1 MTRFVHSPDKILPML
16 IIIQMLVG
24 RAGYLAGALW
34 LRSEGVEALSDSE
47 MRGLCDVML
56 TCGQVII
63 PSLVNQDPRSG
74 DLNALFSLA
83 RNTARG
89 PGPRA
94 P

>member
-1 MTRFVHSPDKILPML
+1 ML

-63 PSLVNQDPRSG
+63 LSLVEQDHVI
-74 DLNALFSLA
+74 
-83 RNTARG
+83 
-89 PGPRA
+89 
-94 P
+94 